1 MRDINFDST
10 IYEVLAPYLV
20 MREATT
26 VGTNY
31 YHKNPGNYK
40 GIGSISFSLF
50 WEMGRLQC
58 TVIPASIGTTH
69 NAIYYST
76 VWSHIIDLE
85 FKLGWINF
93 IYAMI

>member
-1 MRDINFDST
+1 
-10 IYEVLAPYLV
+10 

-26 VGTNY
+26 VETNY

-69 NAIYYST
+69 NAIYYSA
-76 VWSHIIDLE
+76 VWSNITDLA
-85 FKLGWINF
+85 FKLGWIKF